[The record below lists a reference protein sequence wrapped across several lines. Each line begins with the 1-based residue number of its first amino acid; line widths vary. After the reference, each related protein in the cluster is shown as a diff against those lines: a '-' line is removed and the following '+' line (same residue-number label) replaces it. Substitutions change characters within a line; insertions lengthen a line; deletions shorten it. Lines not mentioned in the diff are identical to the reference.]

1 MELTNAQKERLDLLQ
16 EECAEIIQAV
26 SKIKRFGFEGKH
38 PRKPEG
44 QTNKEHLEA
53 EIGGLAVVLELLLDA
68 KDVSEDKCSEAVEY
82 KQKTI
87 RNFTKYQEEYVG

>member
-38 PRKPEG
+38 PR
-44 QTNKEHLEA
+44 
-53 EIGGLAVVLELLLDA
+53 
-68 KDVSEDKCSEAVEY
+68 
-82 KQKTI
+82 
-87 RNFTKYQEEYVG
+87 